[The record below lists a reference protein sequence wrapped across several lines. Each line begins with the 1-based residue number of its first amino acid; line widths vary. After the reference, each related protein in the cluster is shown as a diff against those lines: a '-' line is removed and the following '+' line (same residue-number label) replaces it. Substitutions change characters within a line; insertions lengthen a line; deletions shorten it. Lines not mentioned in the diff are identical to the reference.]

1 MEWPITLCN
10 YDYHHVCLIDPLDKN
25 PLNQR
30 DLVNFEELSLRYS
43 SLQPTSD
50 NYSRQPPSS
59 AIPPAEVVTAL
70 PQSGEL
76 DAVIV

>member
-1 MEWPITLCN
+1 MT
-10 YDYHHVCLIDPLDKN
+10 YDYHHVYLIFPLDKN

-43 SLQPTSD
+43 GLQPTSD

-59 AIPPAEVVTAL
+59 ATLPTEGVTVL

-76 DAVIV
+76 GAVFG

>member
-1 MEWPITLCN
+1 LT
-10 YDYHHVCLIDPLDKN
+10 YDYHHVYLIFPLDKN

-43 SLQPTSD
+43 GLQPTGD
-50 NYSRQPPSS
+50 NYSRQSPSS
-59 AIPPAEVVTAL
+59 STPPIEGVTVL

-76 DAVIV
+76 GAVFG